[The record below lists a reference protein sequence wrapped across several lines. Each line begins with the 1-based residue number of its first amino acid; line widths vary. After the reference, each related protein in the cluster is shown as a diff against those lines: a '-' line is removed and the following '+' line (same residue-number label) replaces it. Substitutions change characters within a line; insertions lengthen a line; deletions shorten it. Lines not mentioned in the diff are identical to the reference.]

1 MIQAMRSRYL
11 VWLSWPY
18 EAFRL
23 NEDSKRYL
31 ERFIRDGDTLETVD
45 CERDFL
51 DSLPYATHA
60 IVWNFERE
68 WFELAPNLR
77 FLATPGA
84 GRELLPSDSEMPEGV
99 VRVNGGFHGELMGET
114 VIAFIF
120 AHARGLYHAYD
131 FQRRLRPLGGGDIP
145 DEKASLWP
153 RIEMGRYCTRVAGT
167 HAVILGY
174 GRIGHACASRLEA
187 LGVKVTG
194 IGRRNFSEL
203 DGALQSADWVI
214 MALPG
219 DTGTD
224 DIMDR
229 RRISL
234 LKPSAVIINV
244 GRGNSIDEIALRD
257 ALSSGRLRAAYLDV
271 FKDEPLKET
280 GVLAGDIPGL
290 YRMPHSSAFAPDY
303 LPLFW
308 EELERKGFFG

>member
-1 MIQAMRSRYL
+1 MRSSYL

-23 NEDSKRYL
+23 NESSKRDL
-31 ERFIRDGDTLETVD
+31 ERFIREGDTLETVD

-51 DSLPYATHA
+51 DALPYATHA

-68 WFELAPNLR
+68 WFELAPNLK

-84 GRELLPSDSEMPEGV
+84 GRELLPKDSEMPEGV
-99 VRVNGGFHGELMGET
+99 IRVNGGFHGELMGET
-114 VIAFIF
+114 VVAFMF

-131 FQRRLRPLGGGDIP
+131 YQRGIPPPGGGEKP
-145 DEKASLWP
+145 DARTSLWP
-153 RIEMGRYCTRVAGT
+153 RIEMGRYCSRVAGT
-167 HAVILGY
+167 SAVIIGY
-174 GRIGHACASRLEA
+174 GRIGHACARRLEA
-187 LGVKVTG
+187 LGVNVKG
-194 IGRRNFSEL
+194 ISRSNIDEL
-203 DGALQSADWVI
+203 DGALAKADWVI

-224 DIMDR
+224 DLMDL

-234 LKPSAVIINV
+234 LKPSAVLINV
-244 GRGNSIDEIALRD
+244 GRGNSIDEKALKE
-257 ALSSGRLRAAYLDV
+257 ALVSGRLAAAYLDV

-280 GVLAGDIPGL
+280 GELAGDIPRL
-290 YRMPHSSAFAPDY
+290 YRMPHASAFAPEY